1 MKISNFVVREK
12 DLGTL
17 ADDELNEST
26 TWHISN
32 TVNAIWVV
40 LLGVSC

>member
-1 MKISNFVVREK
+1 MRISNFAVREK
-12 DLGTL
+12 DLGAL
-17 ADDELNEST
+17 GDDELNEST

-32 TVNAIWVV
+32 TINAIWVA